1 VTCRGRRTAVKGDER
16 SEAKHSSVPEH
27 VLVVPRARLLHN
39 GGFYGFRQEG
49 LASYLAAIAA
59 HAFFARRD
67 QVEEDP
73 SLKQIIPY
81 TVVRH
86 DARIFLVGRTRRGSE
101 TRLREKL
108 SIGLG
113 GHINPVDNQ
122 PELFAGSAG
131 SGNDDGAVDAGRR
144 PAEEE
149 PAGTLVDAAMA
160 RELTEEVDLPAG
172 WRTHPV
178 GVLNDDVEPVGRVHF
193 GLVYLA
199 DVPSLDVRIRET
211 TKLTGAFATMAEV
224 HDAYPRLESWSQFI
238 LDGVDLLEA

>member
-1 VTCRGRRTAVKGDER
+1 
-16 SEAKHSSVPEH
+16 VPEH
-27 VLVVPRARLLHN
+27 VLVVPRARLFPN
-39 GGFYGFRQEG
+39 GGFYGFRREG
-49 LASYLAAIAA
+49 LSDYLGAIAQY
-59 HAFFARRD
+59 AFFARRD

-101 TRLREKL
+101 IRLREKL

-122 PELFAGSAG
+122 PELFPG
-131 SGNDDGAVDAGRR
+131 GAREIAIDTGPR
-144 PAEEE
+144 PNEGES
-149 PAGTLVDAAMA
+149 AGTLVDAAMA
-160 RELTEEVDLPAG
+160 RELTEEVALPAD
-172 WRTHPV
+172 WRARPV

-193 GLVYLA
+193 GLVYVA
-199 DVPSLDVRIRET
+199 DVPTPDVRIRET
-211 TKLTGAFATMAEV
+211 GKLTGAFATMAEV
-224 HDAYPRLESWSQFI
+224 RDAYPRLESWSQFI

>member
-1 VTCRGRRTAVKGDER
+1 MARQRAPGFAAAG
-16 SEAKHSSVPEH
+16 AKHCSVPEQ
-27 VLVVPRARLLHN
+27 VLVVPRTRLFPN
-39 GGFYGFRQEG
+39 GGFYGFMGEG
-49 LASYLAAIAA
+49 LSGYLAAIAG

-67 QVEEDP
+67 QVEDDP

-122 PELFAGSAG
+122 PELFPG
-131 SGNDDGAVDAGRR
+131 GAPEIAIETGPR
-144 PAEEE
+144 PNEGES
-149 PAGTLVDAAMA
+149 AGTLVDAAMA
-160 RELTEEVDLPAG
+160 RELTEEVDLPAQ
-172 WRTHPV
+172 WRARPV

-193 GLVYLA
+193 GLVYVA
-199 DVPSLDVRIRET
+199 DVPTPDVRIRET
-211 TKLTGAFATMAEV
+211 GKLTGAFATMAEIR
-224 HDAYPRLESWSQFI
+224 DAYPRLESWSQFI

>member
-1 VTCRGRRTAVKGDER
+1 MR
-16 SEAKHSSVPEH
+16 VPEQ
-27 VLVVPRARLLHN
+27 VLVVPRARLLPN
-39 GGFYGFRQEG
+39 GGLYGFSREG
-49 LASYLAAIAA
+49 LSGYLAAVEA

-67 QVEEDP
+67 QVEEDA

-101 TRLREKL
+101 ARLREKL

-122 PELFAGSAG
+122 PDLFP
-131 SGNDDGAVDAGRR
+131 GAAAHTVTETRRR
-144 PAEEE
+144 PDEGVQ
-149 PAGTLVDAAMA
+149 AGTLIDAAMA
-160 RELTEEVDLPAG
+160 RELTEEIALPPG
-172 WRTHPV
+172 WRARPV

-193 GLVYLA
+193 GLVYIA
-199 DVPSLDVRIRET
+199 DVPSPDVRIRET

-224 HDAYPRLESWSQFI
+224 RDAYPRLESWSQFI
-238 LDGVDLLEA
+238 LDGIDLLAA

>member
-1 VTCRGRRTAVKGDER
+1 
-16 SEAKHSSVPEH
+16 VPEQ
-27 VLVVPRARLLHN
+27 VLVVPRARLFPN
-39 GGFYGFRQEG
+39 GGFYGFSREG
-49 LASYLAAIAA
+49 LEGYLAAIAG

-81 TVVRH
+81 AVVRH
-86 DARIFLVGRTRRGSE
+86 DGRIFLVARTRRGSE

-122 PELFAGSAG
+122 AELFTAAAAEQTIEAG
-131 SGNDDGAVDAGRR
+131 GR
-144 PAEEE
+144 ADEGQS
-149 PAGTLVDAAMA
+149 AGTLVDAAMA

-172 WRTHPV
+172 WRARPV

-193 GLVYLA
+193 GLVYVA

-211 TKLTGAFATMAEV
+211 TKLTGAFVSMV
-224 HDAYPRLESWSQFI
+224 DVRDAYPRLESWSQFI

>member
-1 VTCRGRRTAVKGDER
+1 M
-16 SEAKHSSVPEH
+16 PEH

-49 LASYLAAIAA
+49 LTAYLAAIAG

-113 GHINPVDNQ
+113 GHINPGDNQ
-122 PELFAGSAG
+122 PELFAGGAAA
-131 SGNDDGAVDAGRR
+131 SGNDDGTVEAGWR
-144 PAEEE
+144 PAEGES
-149 PAGTLVDAAMA
+149 AGTLVDAAMA

-172 WRTHPV
+172 WRAHPV

-211 TKLTGAFATMAEV
+211 TKLTGAFATIAEV